1 MSGTVAAAA
10 KAKLVGVNN
19 VLSGLA
25 GLNGVIVAYCMPR
38 DLPRECV
45 YGGKVTGSVE
55 LSAMRGSTGRVKR
68 EEELSLNL
76 HIRVHDKG
84 QQTPE
89 TVEAR
94 AVELSNLIED
104 WIAAN
109 PSLGDVPNLLVAK
122 VQGVE
127 LDSGIEDD
135 GATAELTLTI
145 GLKSFLR

>member
-10 KAKLVGVNN
+10 KAKLVGTNN
-19 VLSGLA
+19 VLSGLS
-25 GLNGVIVAYCMPR
+25 GLDGVIIGYSMPR
-38 DLPRECV
+38 DLPRECI
-45 YGGKVTGSVE
+45 YGGKVTGAVE

-68 EEELSLNL
+68 EENLSLNL

-84 QQTPE
+84 QPTTE

-94 AVELSNLIED
+94 ATEIGLAVED

-109 PSLGDVPNLLVAK
+109 PTLGGVPSLKVAK

-127 LDSGIEDD
+127 LDSGIDD
-135 GATAELTLTI
+135 DSATAELTLTI
-145 GLKSFLR
+145 GLMSFLS

>member
-10 KAKLVGVNN
+10 KAKLVGTGNALVG
-19 VLSGLA
+19 LSGM
-25 GLNGVIVAYCMPR
+25 NTVTVAYCMPR

-45 YGGKVTGSVE
+45 YGGKVSGPVE

-68 EEELSLNL
+68 EENLSLNL

-84 QQTPE
+84 QPTPE

-94 AVELSNLIED
+94 AVEISNIIED

-109 PSLGDVPNLLVAK
+109 PTLGDVPSLLSAK
-122 VQGVE
+122 VEAVE

-135 GATAELTLTI
+135 SATAEMTLTI